1 MDKAR
6 IFPCQG
12 RGCPGQP
19 GLLAEFTKK
28 YLCAGIAQL
37 ARARPCQGRGCEF
50 ESRYSLII
58 LNKKRGSDYI
68 SDFCHIKNFIQQSW
82 T

>member
-1 MDKAR
+1 
-6 IFPCQG
+6 
-12 RGCPGQP
+12 
-19 GLLAEFTKK
+19 
-28 YLCAGIAQL
+28 
-37 ARARPCQGRGCEF
+37 
-50 ESRYSLII
+50 